1 MFDDPSRAADDLTQ
15 WAQNLER
22 KAQQYQA
29 LHGRMA
35 AMTVTETSDGGRVT
49 VTVDGNGLPTD
60 IRFSDGI
67 RGVGPAALS
76 AELMT
81 CLHRAQARLRREVTA
96 TVQDVVG
103 EDEAGA
109 RIIGQYAERFADDDT
124 EPEPEAPAAPADPR
138 DLIGPDSDDPDDQY
152 YRGKNWLV

>member
-1 MFDDPSRAADDLTQ
+1 MFDDPARAADDLNQ

-35 AMTVTETSDGGRVT
+35 AMSVTETSEGGRVT

-67 RGVGPAALS
+67 RGLGPAALS
-76 AELMT
+76 AELMS
-81 CLHRAQARLRREVTA
+81 CLHRAQATLRRDVTA
-96 TVQDVVG
+96 TVQEMVG

-109 RIIGQYAERFADDDT
+109 RIIGQYADRFTDED
-124 EPEPEAPAAPADPR
+124 EPEPEPPAPATPPG
-138 DLIGPDSDDPDDQY
+138 DLRGPDSDDPDDQY
-152 YRGKNWLV
+152 YRGKSWLV

>member
-1 MFDDPSRAADDLTQ
+1 MFDDPARAADDLAQ
-15 WAQNLER
+15 WAQNLEK

-35 AMTVTETSDGGRVT
+35 AMSVTETSEGGRVT

-67 RGVGPAALS
+67 RGLGPAALS

-81 CLHRAQARLRREVTA
+81 CLQRAQAKLRRDVTA
-96 TVQDVVG
+96 TVQEVVG

-109 RIIGQYAERFADDDT
+109 RIIGQYADRFADEQET
-124 EPEPEAPAAPADPR
+124 EPEPPAPATPPG
-138 DLIGPDSDDPDDQY
+138 DLRGPDSDDPDDQY
-152 YRGKNWLV
+152 FRGKSWLV

>member
-1 MFDDPSRAADDLTQ
+1 MFDDPARAADELAQ
-15 WAQNLER
+15 WAQNLEQ

-35 AMTVTETSDGGRVT
+35 AISVTETSEGGRVT

-67 RGVGPAALS
+67 RGLGPAALS
-76 AELMT
+76 AELMA
-81 CLHRAQARLRREVTA
+81 CLRRAQAELRRDVTA
-96 TVQDVVG
+96 TVQEMVG

-109 RIIGQYAERFADDDT
+109 RIIGQYADRFADEET
-124 EPEPEAPAAPADPR
+124 EPEPPAPATPPG
-138 DLIGPDSDDPDDQY
+138 DLRGPESDDPDDQY
-152 YRGKNWLV
+152 YRGKSWLV

>member
-1 MFDDPSRAADDLTQ
+1 MFDDAAGAAGDLDR

-35 AMTVTETSDGGRVT
+35 AMSVTETSPGGRVT

-67 RGVGPAALS
+67 RGLGPAALS
-76 AELMT
+76 AELMS
-81 CLHRAQARLRREVTA
+81 CLHQAQAKLRRDVTA
-96 TVQDVVG
+96 TVQEVVG

-109 RIIGQYAERFADDDT
+109 RIIEQYTQRFADEES
-124 EPEPEAPAAPADPR
+124 EPEPPAPSGPPGELR
-138 DLIGPDSDDPDDQY
+138 GPDSDDPDDQF
-152 YRGKNWLV
+152 YRGRSWLV